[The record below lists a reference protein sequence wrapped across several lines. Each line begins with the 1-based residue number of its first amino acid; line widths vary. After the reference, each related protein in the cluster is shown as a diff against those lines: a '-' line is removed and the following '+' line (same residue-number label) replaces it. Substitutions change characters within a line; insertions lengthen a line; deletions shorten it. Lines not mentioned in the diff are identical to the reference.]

1 MQRETVEVMTALTEK
16 IENLRR
22 PRDLL
27 MDVKELG
34 KFCTWTTILE
44 AGRNGVVSGEV
55 VLVIFGGPAETE
67 NRITKRRRSCGRAGQ
82 DQGHPLQERSI
93 VSGIGGLG
101 ARRIA
106 GLCDGELALSMTQ
119 RHGKRSWAV
128 GIWRSREGTAR
139 GSETSREVQD

>member
-55 VLVIFGGPAETE
+55 VLVIFGDQQRPRTGLPSVGEAADELD
-67 NRITKRRRSCGRAGQ
+67 RIKDIHYKNGQ
-82 DQGHPLQERSI
+82 LYLVLVAWAHDESQDFVMGSW
-93 VSGIGGLG
+93 
-101 ARRIA
+101 
-106 GLCDGELALSMTQ
+106 LCQ
-119 RHGKRSWAV
+119 
-128 GIWRSREGTAR
+128 
-139 GSETSREVQD
+139 